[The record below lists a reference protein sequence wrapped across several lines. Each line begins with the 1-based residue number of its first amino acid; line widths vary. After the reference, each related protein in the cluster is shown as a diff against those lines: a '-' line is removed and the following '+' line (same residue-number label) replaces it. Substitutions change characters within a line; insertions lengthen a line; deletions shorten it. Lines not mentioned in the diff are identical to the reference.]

1 MASDLV
7 DDFLRRLCTRMPQA
21 AEHAPQLEAELRQHW
36 GGTERH
42 YIRKRPASQQPAAR
56 TQQLGQA
63 LQQGMSL
70 QQAFATAGLG
80 RRSGFYYLKKPAKP

>member
-1 MASDLV
+1 MAIDLV

-21 AEHAPQLEAELRQHW
+21 AEHAPHLEAELRQHW

-63 LQQGMSL
+63 LQQGMPL
-70 QQAFATAGLG
+70 QQAFATAGLSRAQG
-80 RRSGFYYLKKPAKP
+80 FRHLAKRSR